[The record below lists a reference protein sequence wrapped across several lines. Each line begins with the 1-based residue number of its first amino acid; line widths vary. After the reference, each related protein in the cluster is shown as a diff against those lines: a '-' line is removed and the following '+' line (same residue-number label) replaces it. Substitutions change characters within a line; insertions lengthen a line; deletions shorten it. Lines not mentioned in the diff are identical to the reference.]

1 MALNS
6 FTNNNFGSDYTER
19 EALSFRK
26 IAEVEWPGRR
36 KLTSNKLISLLNV

>member
-6 FTNNNFGSDYTER
+6 FTNNNFDSDYAKKK
-19 EALSFRK
+19 ALSFRK